1 MPNALF
7 IDLSGQT
14 GGGGGAG
21 TVTSVQVSG
30 GTTGLTATGGPIVAS
45 GTITL
50 GGTLAVT
57 NGGTGATTDTGART
71 NLGLGTIA
79 TQAANNVAITGG
91 TVLGLNQL
99 TVTSATAAI
108 TLNSAG
114 QTFQV
119 TGNQVNLRVG
129 PSGNG
134 TIDSTKTTTGS
145 HLTLTDIAGG
155 TGDYGIQVLRTQ
167 SAGYS
172 PLMHLRKTI
181 SASGNVGTTDSVA
194 IEVRLAGNTNN
205 YVSKLSYLAT
215 NVGTHETAWG
225 VTAIRANVE
234 KELFRVG
241 AGTNGIFIGSDTT
254 GTSTRVGIAYNGSS
268 GYGLILP
275 SAQGSSG
282 QTLQNDG
289 SGNLSW
295 VTPSGSVPKEV
306 IAKVKTAR
314 ESVTSSTTLQDDDHF
329 VFAVSANKTYAIRA
343 TLNGSSANSSTG
355 FKWAFTVP
363 SGASGRAT
371 LNLEGNTIG
380 LDVDVTVGA
389 GSTLLISQSNHLT
402 MTGYITV
409 GSTSGNVVF
418 RWAQNASNASPAYI
432 ERGCTMILTEV

>member
-14 GGGGGAG
+14 GGGGGTG
-21 TVTSVQVSG
+21 TVTSVDVSG
-30 GTTGLTATGGPIVAS
+30 GTTGLTATGGPITAS

-50 GGTLAVT
+50 GGTLAIA
-57 NGGTGATTDTGART
+57 NGGTGATTGSGART

-91 TVLGLNQL
+91 TVLGLNRF

-145 HLTLTDIAGG
+145 HLILTDTAGG

-205 YVSKLSYLAT
+205 YASKLSYLAT

-225 VTAIRANVE
+225 MTAIRANVE

-241 AGTNGIFIGSDTT
+241 AGTNGVFIGSDTT

-268 GYGLILP
+268 GYGLVLP

-295 VTPSGSVPKEV
+295 VTPSGATPKEV

-314 ESVTSSTTLQDDDHF
+314 ETVTSSATLQDDDHF
-329 VFAVSANKTYAIRA
+329 VFAVSANKTYALRA
-343 TLNGSSANSSTG
+343 TFIGSSASASG
-355 FKWAFTVP
+355 GLKWAFTVP
-363 SGASGRAT
+363 SGTSGRASLILHGT
-371 LNLEGNTIG
+371 SFGTDIDITVGTGVSATIG
-380 LDVDVTVGA
+380 VTN
-389 GSTLLISQSNHLT
+389 III
-402 MTGYITV
+402 MTGYIT
-409 GSTSGNVVF
+409 TSATAGNVTF
-418 RWAQNASNASPAYI
+418 QWAQNASFGTGTYL

>member
-14 GGGGGAG
+14 GGGGGTG
-21 TVTSVQVSG
+21 TVTSVDVSG
-30 GTTGLTATGGPIVAS
+30 GTTGLTATGGPITAS

-50 GGTLAVT
+50 GGTLALA
-57 NGGTGATTDTGART
+57 NGGTGATTDTGARA

-79 TQAANNVAITGG
+79 TQAANSVAITGG
-91 TVLGLNQL
+91 TVLGLNRL
-99 TVTSATAAI
+99 TVTAATAAI

-129 PSGNG
+129 TSGNG

-145 HLTLTDIAGG
+145 HLILIDSAGG
-155 TGDYGIQVLRTQ
+155 TGDYGIQILRTQ

-181 SASGNVGTTDSVA
+181 SASGNVDTTDSVA

-205 YVSKLSYLAT
+205 YLSKLRYLAT

-225 VTAIRANVE
+225 ITAIRANVE

-241 AGTNGIFIGSDTT
+241 AGTNGVFIGSDTT
-254 GTSTRVGIAYNGSS
+254 STTTRVGIAYNGSS
-268 GYGLILP
+268 GYGLVLP

-295 VTPSGSVPKEV
+295 VTPSGSTPKEV

-314 ESVTSSTTLQDDDHF
+314 ETVTSSTTLQDDDHF
-329 VFAVSANKTYAIRA
+329 VFAVSANKTYAIQA
-343 TLNGSSANSSTG
+343 MLFGSSAQPSGG

-363 SGASGRAT
+363 SGASGRASVIRDGT
-371 LNLEGNTIG
+371 SFGT
-380 LDVDVTVGA
+380 DVDITVGSGVSA
-389 GSTLLISQSNHLT
+389 PFSTTSIILL
-402 MTGYITV
+402 TGYITIS
-409 GSTSGNVVF
+409 STAGNVTF
-418 RWAQNASNASPAYI
+418 QWAQNASLGTGTYL
-432 ERGCTMILTEV
+432 ERGCTMKLTEV